1 MVLLLQHLLTE
12 NADWCCL
19 PKGNCVSG
27 QHMVPVL
34 DEIIKCWNS
43 ENIISQA
50 VMSLEQART
59 HAIYT
64 ARWTAVGTWLRGAG
78 RHCAPLGAAAAEPAR
93 DVMALISAS
102 WFQPATFG
110 PKPSKSLDHIFHP
123 WELKGMLEAVREAIW
138 MGQVLPEAR
147 THCPP
152 PVLIEGAVNLQPD
165 ARAATSW
172 GWSRNGH
179 RLHKGSFSC
188 FLLFFS
194 CTVRHADLSSLTRDW
209 THDPAVEVGCLNHWP
224 AREFPRKN
232 LLGREKRYKTGLWQ
246 WLHYMKY
253 ICYGCT
259 FWHINYTS
267 VQLLKKERRSK
278 EDIQMGW
285 ENKHIKRHSTSL
297 VIRETRVR
305 PWRDTDSHPLGRV

>member
-1 MVLLLQHLLTE
+1 MLKFRKHHFPGGNESGAGPNTCHIHCKVNGGGDLTE
-12 NADWCCL
+12 RSRPQL
-19 PKGNCVSG
+19 RPLRS
-27 QHMVPVL
+27 
-34 DEIIKCWNS
+34 S
-43 ENIISQA
+43 S
-50 VMSLEQART
+50 SRT
-59 HAIYT
+59 CT
-64 ARWTAVGTWLRGAG
+64 
-78 RHCAPLGAAAAEPAR
+78 

-123 WELKGMLEAVREAIW
+123 WELKEMLEAVREAIW

-194 CTVRHADLSSLTRDW
+194 CTVRHADLSSLTRD
-209 THDPAVEVGCLNHWP
+209 
-224 AREFPRKN
+224 
-232 LLGREKRYKTGLWQ
+232 
-246 WLHYMKY
+246 
-253 ICYGCT
+253 
-259 FWHINYTS
+259 
-267 VQLLKKERRSK
+267 
-278 EDIQMGW
+278 
-285 ENKHIKRHSTSL
+285 
-297 VIRETRVR
+297 
-305 PWRDTDSHPLGRV
+305 